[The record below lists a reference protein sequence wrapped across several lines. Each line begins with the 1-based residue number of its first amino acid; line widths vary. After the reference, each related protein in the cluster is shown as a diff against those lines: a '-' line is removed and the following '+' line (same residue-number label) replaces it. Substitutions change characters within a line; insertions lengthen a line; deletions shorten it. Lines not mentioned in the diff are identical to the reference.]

1 MKHLDLNKSVY
12 ELTSQYPE
20 LIDIM
25 VGLGFK
31 DIGNPF
37 TLKTAGKVMT
47 IPKGCRMK
55 GLDIEEV
62 VKKFKEKGFEVKDEP
77 DNK

>member
-1 MKHLDLNKSVY
+1 MKHLDINKSIY
-12 ELTSQYPE
+12 ELTAQYPE

-25 VGLGFK
+25 VELGFK
-31 DIGNPF
+31 DIANPF

-47 IPKGCRMK
+47 VPKGCRMK
-55 GLDIEEV
+55 GIDIEEV